1 MNDLVR
7 RKLEEGNAWYVDD
20 QRAVQLGTPGARWA
34 LKGRWAL
41 FGALIDR
48 WLARGTALAG
58 PVRVLDAGCGD
69 GINMAVLRDLLD
81 ARDHAAKIVGSDYNG
96 LRLSRAADGGRYPVI
111 EADLRKL
118 PFPDAAFD
126 LVLCSHV
133 LEHIRDDIVAMG
145 ELARVVAPAGLVVV
159 AVPNEGCAMG
169 WLRNHLLQRSILR
182 TTDHVQFYTADT
194 LVDRARRAGLAP
206 LGDVACEGLMLPH
219 YGVYRRLRETG
230 FGRRTIAAI
239 GQVIPSQAAGLVA
252 GFVRE

>member
-7 RKLEEGNAWYVDD
+7 RKLEEGNTWYMDD

-34 LKGRWAL
+34 LEGRWAL

-48 WLARGTALAG
+48 WLARGPALGG

-69 GINMAVLRDLLD
+69 GINMAVLRDLLG
-81 ARDHAAKIVGSDYNG
+81 ARGRATEIVGSDYNG
-96 LRLSRAADGGRYPVI
+96 LRLARAADGGRYPVL
-111 EADLRKL
+111 EADLRAL
-118 PFPDAAFD
+118 PFPDAAFN

-133 LEHIRDDIVAMG
+133 LEHIRDDVVAMG

-182 TTDHVQFYTADT
+182 TTDHVQFYTADM
-194 LVDRARRAGLAP
+194 LVDRASRAGLSP

-230 FGRRTIAAI
+230 LGRRAIAAI